1 VVSVRGLALAA
12 VLLAVVSC
20 ARTYY
25 KEFTVEPQD
34 RAYTAQQQFDDF
46 TAYLRSRGLRTVIE
60 TNNLL
65 EVEIDPGDTLL
76 VRLGPGAK
84 VELTLTR
91 RTKASDFT
99 AAEVRRFQDTFERRI
114 REATGRGLSIR
125 LVDAGVKP
133 LTNINLQ

>member
-1 VVSVRGLALAA
+1 MRILALAA
-12 VLLAVVSC
+12 VLLAVASC

-34 RAYTAQQQFDDF
+34 RSYTVSQQFDDF

-76 VRLGPGAK
+76 VRLVPDAK

-91 RTKASDFT
+91 RTKGSDFT
-99 AAEVRRFQDTFERRI
+99 AAEVRRFQETFEQRI
-114 REATGRGLSIR
+114 RETTGRGLSIR
-125 LVDAGVKP
+125 LVDQGVAP
-133 LTNINLQ
+133 LTNIKLQ